1 MTYASGGLIQATD
14 FNTRATAV
22 NAIWGT
28 GANANGYGQAST
40 VTTTSTGTVVPATDW
55 ATLIARLTS
64 ANQHQ
69 VNNTTGIPSQPT
81 SGSIITYLNTLDS
94 AISTVNTNKLS
105 SFAQQ
110 AAAAFTTTQT
120 ASNSTGWVTS
130 AQRTFTAT
138 FANADA
144 ARYFFN
150 SNGYL
155 EVSFV
160 NNALAG
166 NSKSDYWQ
174 AFLASGIKQHI
185 LRANASYYTGTGFT
199 PNTNLT
205 TQGYYNLTRG
215 LATYFQVYDTP
226 SSVDY
231 VNNYMNIQYGIGSA
245 QNAGGNGDNGSVIV
259 INVNMF
265 DAAAEV
271 FNDTVTGNTVV
282 QVRPVYPETTYLTTQ
297 SWGTVTIAANVNTQ
311 A

>member
-55 ATLIARLTS
+55 ATLIARIS
-64 ANQHQ
+64 SMNQHQ
-69 VNNTTGIPSQPT
+69 VNNTTGVPTQPT
-81 SGSIITYLNTLDS
+81 SGSIITYLNTLDT

-110 AAAAFTTTQT
+110 AAIAFTAAQT
-120 ASNSTGWVTS
+120 ASNTNNWQVS

-138 FANADA
+138 FANGNA
-144 ARYFFN
+144 ARHFFN
-150 SNGYL
+150 ANGYL
-155 EVSFV
+155 ELSFV
-160 NNALAG
+160 NTSLSG
-166 NSKSDYWQ
+166 NVKSTTWNT
-174 AFLASGIKQHI
+174 FLTTGVKQHI

-205 TQGYYNLTRG
+205 SQGYYNLTRG
-215 LATYFQVYDTP
+215 LTTFFQVYDTP

-231 VNNYMNIQYGIGSA
+231 VNNYMLIQYGIGSA
-245 QNAGGNGDNGSVIV
+245 QNAGGNGDNGTTVV
-259 INVNMF
+259 VNVSMV
-265 DAAAEV
+265 DAAGDV
-271 FNDTVTGNTVV
+271 FNDNVSGNLCV
-282 QVRPVYPETTYLTTQ
+282 QLRPVYPELTYLTSE
-297 SWGTVTIAANVNTQ
+297 SWGAVTIAANVNTQ
-311 A
+311 T